1 MIIGIA
7 GKIASGKTEV
17 LGILKEKGFKC
28 INSDEIVHE
37 LYKEGREG
45 QKKIREVFGEKF
57 LLDNGNV
64 NRGLL
69 RELVFSNLEEL
80 EKLNSLIHPLVS
92 DEIGNID
99 LNGNVAIEAAYF
111 DKEHLGKFVDKI
123 LFVERN
129 DEEIKKVLMNDR
141 GFSGDMADGVLEF
154 YRKPFRIDYVVEN
167 KGSLED
173 LKLLVEKTLGL

>member
-17 LGILKEKGFKC
+17 LNILKEKGFQC

-37 LYKEGREG
+37 LYKNGNKG
-45 QKKIREVFGEKF
+45 QKEIRKIFGEKF
-57 LLDNGNV
+57 LLDNGDV
-64 NRGLL
+64 NRVLL

-80 EKLNSLIHPLVS
+80 NKLNSLIHPLVS
-92 DEIGNID
+92 DEINNVN
-99 LNGNVAIEAAYF
+99 LSGNVAIEAAYF
-111 DKEHLGKFVDKI
+111 DEKHLGKLVDEI

-141 GFSGDMADGVLEF
+141 GFSDEIADGVLKF
-154 YRKPFRIDYVVEN
+154 YRKPSKIDFVIEN

-173 LKLLVEKTLGL
+173 LKSLVVKTFGL